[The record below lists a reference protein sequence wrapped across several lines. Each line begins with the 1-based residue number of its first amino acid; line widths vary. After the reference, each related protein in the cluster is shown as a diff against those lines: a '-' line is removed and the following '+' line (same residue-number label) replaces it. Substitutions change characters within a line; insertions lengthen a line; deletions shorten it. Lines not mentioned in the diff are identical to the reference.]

1 MKKLS
6 LGLLVLIVT
15 LFLFG
20 CSGKADLYVLNWG
33 DYMDETLIDEFE
45 LQYDVRVSYKTVG
58 SNEEMA
64 TELKKDNVVYDL
76 MFPSDYMIDK
86 LIQEQLVQPLDF
98 AKIPLLSELEIIP
111 TLAELYDESGFTEYI
126 VPYAWGTIGILY
138 RTDTAGLETCLES
151 EGWGCLFETDSTYK
165 AGMYNSPRDAVG
177 AALLYLGYSV
187 NSEDQT
193 ELALAEAALTNAN
206 FFAWGEDNLKGRVLD
221 GRLDMALVYSGDF
234 ISEYYTAIDDDREID
249 FDYYV
254 PDPTNVWMDAMVIPE
269 IAEHVDLAHTFI
281 NFLLEETVALANY
294 EYIGYAPPFTAY
306 YDPLYAAIANDYPE
320 IAAMFNPYPSGALRE
335 MFVYGSDSR
344 SETIA
349 HILERAKG

>member
-6 LGLLVLIVT
+6 LVLLVLILT
-15 LFLFG
+15 LFLSG
-20 CSGKADLYVLNWG
+20 CSGNADLYILNWG
-33 DYMDETLIDEFE
+33 DYMDETLVDEFE
-45 LQYDVRVSYKTVG
+45 SRYDVRVSYKTVG

-86 LIQEQLVQPLDF
+86 LIQEQLIQQVDAQ
-98 AKIPLLSELEIIP
+98 KIPLLAELEIIP
-111 TLAELYDESGFTEYI
+111 TLAELYEESGFTEYI

-138 RTDTAGLETCLES
+138 RTDKIGLESCLES
-151 EGWGCLFETDSTYK
+151 NGWACLFEEGDTYK
-165 AGMYNSPRDAVG
+165 SGMYNSPRDAVG

-187 NSEDQT
+187 NSENQT
-193 ELALAEAALTNAN
+193 ELALAEAALTDAS

-221 GRLDMALVYSGDF
+221 GGLDMALVYSGDF
-234 ISEYYTAIDDDREID
+234 ISEYYTAIDDEREINFD
-249 FDYYV
+249 FYV
-254 PDPTNVWMDAMVIPE
+254 PEPTNVWMDAMVIPT

-281 NFLLEETVALANY
+281 NFLLEEEVALVNY
-294 EYIGYAPPFTAY
+294 EYIGYAPPFSSF
-306 YDPLYAAIANDYPE
+306 YDTLYTDIAEDYPG
-320 IAAMFNPYPSGALRE
+320 IAAMFNPYPTGALRE
-335 MFVYGSDSR
+335 MFVYGSASR